1 MPRAISGARMRLLFN
16 GSEIG
21 FATNVQVSENRQH
34 VRVDVLGNAYSEDIE
49 LVGVAVQG
57 SAETVVIDGQ
67 LLPDGVFTQGES
79 VDLINIP
86 SVSGELYDRLGDRI
100 TTRIEG
106 IKFESRS
113 ISLQAR
119 GLKTRNIGF
128 QAIRLTEE

>member
-1 MPRAISGARMRLLFN
+1 MVKIRLRRVGAKKRPSYRVMVTDVRAPRDGVFIDT
-16 GSEIG
+16 IG
-21 FATNVQVSENRQH
+21 HYDPLTEP
-34 VRVDVLGNAYSEDIE
+34 
-49 LVGVAVQG
+49 
-57 SAETVVIDGQ
+57 ETVVIDGQ